1 MNEAFLEGS
10 SKSEVDIIKY
20 FENELER
27 HNFTTI
33 EAHSIVYQL
42 ANIHPNLANQVDET
56 TEANISGEIL
66 LMMLLLSLSLIFA
79 YAARK
84 KRISFF
90 NESINST
97 LLGVVAGFVLH
108 VTDNKKYISNIN
120 DFYINFFLLILLPP
134 LVFESAYNL
143 KRKDFFRNIGS
154 ILMFAVVGT
163 LISIFTIAG
172 FLLLFSHFSW
182 LGIHYNLGACL
193 AFGALISSTDPVSVL
208 ATFKYY
214 PVNPNFFQLIFG
226 ESIMNDAV
234 SIVFYESSVKL
245 GIIQASGIEI
255 LNTIGRFILV
265 FVGSVCLGF
274 FTGYLTAIILKFV
287 SQKRVQNINNIEI
300 GLVLIIPW
308 VCYLIASIIGLS
320 GIVAI
325 LFNGLAQAAYTR
337 PNLSH
342 YASIVSPIK

>member
-1 MNEAFLEGS
+1 MSEGFLEVS
-10 SKSEVDIIKY
+10 SKSQVDIIRY

-27 HNFTTI
+27 HNFTSV

-42 ANIHPNLANQVDET
+42 SNIQPSLREQIEET

-79 YAARK
+79 YIARK
-84 KRISFF
+84 KRIPFF
-90 NESINST
+90 NESVNST
-97 LLGVVAGFVLH
+97 ILGLLAGLVLH
-108 VTDNKKYISNIN
+108 ITENKKYITNIN

-154 ILMFAVVGT
+154 ILMFAVAGT

-172 FLLLFSHFSW
+172 LLMIFSHFSW
-182 LGIHYNLGACL
+182 FGIHYNLGACL

-245 GIIQASGIEI
+245 GILQASGLEI
-255 LNTIGRFILV
+255 FQTLVRFVLV

-274 FTGYLTAIILKFV
+274 ASGYLTAVILKFV
-287 SQKRVQNINNIEI
+287 SQKRIHNINNIEI

-308 VCYLIASIIGLS
+308 VCYLLASIVGLS

-337 PNLSH
+337 PNLSQ
-342 YASIVSPIK
+342 YASIVS